1 MSRFDFVLKHIAD
14 RRMKRENSLSKRADW
29 AKDVEKDNEN

>member
-1 MSRFDFVLKHIAD
+1 LSRFDFVLKHVAD
-14 RRMKRENSLSKRADW
+14 RRVERENSLSKRADW